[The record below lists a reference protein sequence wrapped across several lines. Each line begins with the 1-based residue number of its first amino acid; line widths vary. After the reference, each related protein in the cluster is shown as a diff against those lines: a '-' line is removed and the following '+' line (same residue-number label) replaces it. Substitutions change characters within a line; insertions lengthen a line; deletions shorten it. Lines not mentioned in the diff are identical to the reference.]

1 MTDPNENQNRRTV
14 LRSIAAGTATLAGL
28 GAAGTATADHIPI
41 GACARVIYD
50 VHSWADCYNDILNVV
65 IEGGTEGA
73 IEYRCRNNSLVH
85 FVPDDVSKEDGWID
99 DSYLE
104 PC

>member
-1 MTDPNENQNRRTV
+1 MTDSNENPNRRTV

-28 GAAGTATADHIPI
+28 GTAGTAAADHIAI
-41 GACARVIYD
+41 GECARVIYD
-50 VHSWADCYNDILNVV
+50 VQSWADCYNDVPNVV
-65 IEGGTEGA
+65 IEGGTEGT

-85 FVPDDVSKEDGWID
+85 FVPYDVSVEDGWID